1 MATRGEDSV
10 QPQKWEAR
18 VKQLRPAR
26 LKQIRILLGALFLI
40 LLGLRSAKYF
50 STRVSSSDEVALAG
64 GKLSEKIQRLSAW
77 GEWTREGVRLVR
89 FNGNRMPMP
98 MSEQL
103 LEQGA
108 ELDVRC
114 PTKSAKAP
122 KGESVLDRVRF
133 QDFWGNISYSCG
145 SATVRFFRVSAK
157 NQEHDTGE
165 LELELRLLEGHQVW
179 QLKWEQKEVLGVLTR
194 YRIEQTMSRVS
205 GDRFERFLLLHPQK
219 LK

>member
-1 MATRGEDSV
+1 
-10 QPQKWEAR
+10 
-18 VKQLRPAR
+18 
-26 LKQIRILLGALFLI
+26 
-40 LLGLRSAKYF
+40 
-50 STRVSSSDEVALAG
+50 
-64 GKLSEKIQRLSAW
+64 
-77 GEWTREGVRLVR
+77 
-89 FNGNRMPMP
+89 MPMP

-179 QLKWEQKEVLGVLTR
+179 QLKWEQKEVLGVRTR

-205 GDRFERFLLLHPQK
+205 GDRFERFLLLDPQK